1 MVLPENIGK
10 VKKSNCV
17 KFSRY
22 YRVSQRVFINSFD
35 PNIIYIIKIWFYF
48 DLSMTEFVYSS
59 EYIFL
64 IGLVTAVT
72 IDYGFE

>member
-1 MVLPENIGK
+1 M
-10 VKKSNCV
+10 
-17 KFSRY
+17 
-22 YRVSQRVFINSFD
+22 
-35 PNIIYIIKIWFYF
+35 IIYIIKIWFYF